1 MSDIRPAATVV
12 LLRDAPDG
20 LHVLLLRRNSTL
32 GFAAGQWVFP
42 GGRVDDAEIAAT
54 PDAISAARLAAAR
67 ETQEEAQIR
76 IDSSDELVFHSHWT
90 TPPVMP
96 KRYATWFF
104 VCRAPAE
111 DTVTVDGGEIDDHL
125 WVRPA
130 EAIERLRR
138 EEIEMLPPTFVTLTE
153 LAACNTVAEALERAA
168 RREVPVFE
176 PHFVMRKGQPTVS
189 IYTGDAGYET
199 SDPDMPGRRHRMVM
213 ARGDWQYLNDGVV
226 PW

>member
-1 MSDIRPAATVV
+1 MTEIRPAATVV

-20 LHVLLLRRNSTL
+20 LHVLLLRRNSSL

-42 GGRVDDAEIAAT
+42 GGRVDDGEIASAE
-54 PDAISAARLAAAR
+54 DELAAARLAAAR
-67 ETQEEAQIR
+67 ETLEEAQIR
-76 IDSSDELVFHSHWT
+76 IDAPDDLIFFSHWT

-104 VCRAPAE
+104 VVRAPVDDA
-111 DTVTVDGGEIDDHL
+111 VTVDGGEIDDHL

-138 EEIEMLPPTFVTLTE
+138 EEIEMLPPTFVTLVE
-153 LAACNTVAEALERAA
+153 LAACSTVAEALERAA
-168 RREVPVFE
+168 RRSPPVFE
-176 PHFVMRKGQPTVS
+176 PHFVMRKGHPTVS
-189 IYTGDAGYET
+189 IYTGDAGYDA
-199 SDPDMPGRRHRMVM
+199 SDPDLPGRRHRMVM
-213 ARGDWQYLNDGVV
+213 ARGNWQYLNEGVV

>member
-42 GGRVDDAEIAAT
+42 GGRVDAAEIDAT

-76 IDSSDELVFHSHWT
+76 IDSSDDLVFYSHWT

-96 KRYATWFF
+96 KRFATWFF
-104 VCRAPAE
+104 AARAPVDYA
-111 DTVTVDGGEIDDHL
+111 VTVDGGEIDDHL

-130 EAIERLRR
+130 DALERQRHS
-138 EEIEMLPPTFVTLTE
+138 EIEIMPPTFVTLIE
-153 LAACNTVAEALERAA
+153 LAQCRDADEVLARAA
-168 RREVPVFE
+168 AREPPVFE
-176 PHFVMRKGQPTVS
+176 PHFVAREGRPTVS
-189 IYTGDAGYET
+189 LYSGDAGYGA
-199 SDPDMPGRRHRMVM
+199 SDPDISGRRHRMVM
-213 ARGDWQYLNDGVV
+213 ARGEWVYLNDGVV
-226 PW
+226 SW

>member
-90 TPPVMP
+90 TPLVMP